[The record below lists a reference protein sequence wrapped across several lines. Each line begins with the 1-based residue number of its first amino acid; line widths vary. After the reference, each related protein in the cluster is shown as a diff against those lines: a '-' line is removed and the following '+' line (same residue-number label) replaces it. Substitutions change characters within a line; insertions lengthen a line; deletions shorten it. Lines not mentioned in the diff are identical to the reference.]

1 MDAKTRSA
9 FRSLADDIEL
19 RAQLHSVNAPRDARH
34 QRKIRRNT
42 EKVDTFS
49 FEITGLM
56 TCFWKESLNQRRRN
70 SFRVLL
76 CAIHAVRKQ
85 AEVPPGFTLRHSL
98 SAPLIRLSNS
108 KYATPRKAAMNTYRT
123 TAIVVGV
130 LYILGFVVGIAGSV
144 LSAPGQL
151 DSVSAKSGI
160 IAVGAF
166 LWVTAAVGD
175 AAHGVLMF
183 PILKLRVSY

>member
-1 MDAKTRSA
+1 
-9 FRSLADDIEL
+9 
-19 RAQLHSVNAPRDARH
+19 
-34 QRKIRRNT
+34 
-42 EKVDTFS
+42 
-49 FEITGLM
+49 
-56 TCFWKESLNQRRRN
+56 
-70 SFRVLL
+70 
-76 CAIHAVRKQ
+76 
-85 AEVPPGFTLRHSL
+85 
-98 SAPLIRLSNS
+98 
-108 KYATPRKAAMNTYRT
+108 MNTYRT